1 MDSILDLKVMYK
13 KRHDICT
20 YIYGCPAFP
29 PKVFFYLH
37 HQKRC
42 FPTGFS
48 VVIISFFGKF
58 HNWASRDPEQH
69 SSCTEKKKKNLTKGQ
84 LPLMIKISNF
94 YYKNLYKEINIIK
107 KGVLIMSKN
116 QKENQ
121 LENK

>member
-13 KRHDICT
+13 KRYDICT

-69 SSCTEKKKKNLTKGQ
+69 SSCTEKKKKSHKGSATIDDKN
-84 LPLMIKISNF
+84 IKF
-94 YYKNLYKEINIIK
+94 LLQNLYKEINIIK
-107 KGVLIMSKN
+107 KGVLIMNKN